1 MPYKVEHEDWCKDKS
16 RYLVTRMK
24 IEVVDSEG
32 VILDNSD
39 PGWVMATR
47 CACCSALVTGFKKT
61 NISVG
66 ESTSKL
72 SDIDNPVKCKNISE

>member
-1 MPYKVEHEDWCKDKS
+1 MPYKVDHEESCKDKS
-16 RYLVTRMK
+16 RYLVFRMK

-47 CACCSALVTGFKKT
+47 CACCSALVNGYKRNAKEITET
-61 NISVG
+61 V
-66 ESTSKL
+66 TA
-72 SDIDNPVKCKNISE
+72 

>member
-1 MPYKVEHEDWCKDKS
+1 MPYKAEHEKWCKDKG

-39 PGWVMATR
+39 TGWVMATR